1 MERIINQLEMTDP
14 EDLLPEDQ
22 YLLEVDPEDLA
33 KASSDGRKTWH
44 SNLETALIVAENH
57 KRRQE
62 HEADDKEDELQ
73 SFHFRP
79 PPSDKRCIVS
89 EGQRWRNQIRQKRIQ
104 NWKRY
109 NFLGQKRIR
118 DELED
123 EHESIDKTPT
133 LIQPQK
139 HSTMRQTQLNS
150 WLTSKGS
157 QRYRK
162 RRKK

>member
-1 MERIINQLEMTDP
+1 MNQLEMTDP

-33 KASSDGRKTWH
+33 KASSDGRKTWR

-57 KRRQE
+57 NQRRE
-62 HEADDKEDELQ
+62 HEANDKEEEQQ

-79 PPSDKRCIVS
+79 PPTDKRCVVS
-89 EGQRWRNQIRQKRIQ
+89 KGQRWRNQIRQKRIMK
-104 NWKRY
+104 WRKY
-109 NFLGQKRIR
+109 NFLGEEQTRH
-118 DELED
+118 DLG
-123 EHESIDKTPT
+123 DKDGIITRT
-133 LIQPQK
+133 HNTVQPQTK
-139 HSTMRQTQLNS
+139 SNMKQTQMNS
-150 WLTSKGS
+150 WLISEGS